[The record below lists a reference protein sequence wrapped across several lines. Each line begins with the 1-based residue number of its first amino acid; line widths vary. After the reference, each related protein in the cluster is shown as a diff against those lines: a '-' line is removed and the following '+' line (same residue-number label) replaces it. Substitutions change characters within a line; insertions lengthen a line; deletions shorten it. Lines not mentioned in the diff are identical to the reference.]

1 LPTVQI
7 CTMTPIAEM
16 VGSNRVVQGNGI
28 VHPVGE
34 TGASVEQE
42 RQLRR
47 RIIERA
53 LEALR
58 TPVDA
63 PTLFR

>member
-1 LPTVQI
+1 
-7 CTMTPIAEM
+7 MTPIAEM

-34 TGASVEQE
+34 TGAAPERE

-47 RIIERA
+47 EIIERA
-53 LEALR
+53 LRALS
-58 TPVDA
+58 TPVER

>member
-1 LPTVQI
+1 
-7 CTMTPIAEM
+7 MTPIAEM

-34 TGASVEQE
+34 AGASAEQE
-42 RQLRR
+42 RLLRR

-53 LEALR
+53 LQALS
-58 TPVDA
+58 TPVEA

>member
-1 LPTVQI
+1 
-7 CTMTPIAEM
+7 MTPIAEM
-16 VGSNRVVQGNGI
+16 VGSNRAVQGNGI

-34 TGASVEQE
+34 AGRDAEE
-42 RQLRR
+42 EHRIRR

-53 LEALR
+53 LEALA

>member
-1 LPTVQI
+1 
-7 CTMTPIAEM
+7 MTPIAEM

-34 TGASVEQE
+34 SGASAEQE
-42 RQLRR
+42 RLLRR

-53 LEALR
+53 LQALS
-58 TPVDA
+58 TPVEA